1 MTGDLGRF
9 NTPIIKDPTI
19 VEYAEYLTIESTYGD
34 RLHEKEDPMNK
45 LERIM
50 NDTFTNGC
58 CLLVPAFSIGR
69 TQELLYYISVLQE
82 QGRAPRIPIFVDSPM
97 ATSVSDVYAK
107 CVDEH
112 DAEIELA
119 SKHNLNLMEPRG
131 MVYVRDREQ
140 SKALN
145 AQTGPMMVISG
156 SGMANGG
163 RIVHHLLRR
172 LNDPN
177 TTVLFTGYQAQ
188 GTLGRDLIEHK
199 PKVRVLG
206 HEVMVRAQIDKLNA
220 LSAHADQGEM
230 LAWLRNFKQ
239 PPKRTFIVH
248 GEPPAQ
254 AALAAKIREELGW
267 ELSIPTLGQNF
278 QL

>member
-1 MTGDLGRF
+1 
-9 NTPIIKDPTI
+9 
-19 VEYAEYLTIESTYGD
+19 
-34 RLHEKEDPMNK
+34 
-45 LERIM
+45 
-50 NDTFTNGC
+50 
-58 CLLVPAFSIGR
+58 
-69 TQELLYYISVLQE
+69 
-82 QGRAPRIPIFVDSPM
+82 
-97 ATSVSDVYAK
+97 
-107 CVDEH
+107 
-112 DAEIELA
+112 
-119 SKHNLNLMEPRG
+119 
-131 MVYVRDREQ
+131 
-140 SKALN
+140 
-145 AQTGPMMVISG
+145 
-156 SGMANGG
+156 
-163 RIVHHLLRR
+163 
-172 LNDPN
+172 
-177 TTVLFTGYQAQ
+177 VLFTGYQAQ